1 MNQEQTATPSISNK
15 KKIRKEIVEKLTGAL
30 ADYKQEL
37 GEKKL
42 ATRVKKA
49 SKLIS
54 RDLEKL
60 NKKHKQRT
68 EKTATKKKVKK
79 VAKVTKVA
87 KSAKVKKAG
96 KELKD
101 AGDTQD
107 TQNSEKN

>member
-1 MNQEQTATPSISNK
+1 MNHHETATPAISNK

-60 NKKHKQRT
+60 SKKHKQRT
-68 EKTATKKKVKK
+68 KKSAVKATKGTKAVKAPKPARKV
-79 VAKVTKVA
+79 
-87 KSAKVKKAG
+87 VKQEA
-96 KELKD
+96 E
-101 AGDTQD
+101 
-107 TQNSEKN
+107 NN

>member
-1 MNQEQTATPSISNK
+1 MNHQETVAPSISTK
-15 KKIRKEIVEKLTGAL
+15 KQVRKEIFEKLTGAL

-60 NKKHKQRT
+60 SKKHKNKQQA
-68 EKTATKKKVKK
+68 KKSVSKKSVAKKK
-79 VAKVTKVA
+79 ATP
-87 KSAKVKKAG
+87 KSD
-96 KELKD
+96 KD
-101 AGDTQD
+101 
-107 TQNSEKN
+107 

>member
-1 MNQEQTATPSISNK
+1 MNQQETATASISTK
-15 KKIRKEIVEKLTGAL
+15 KQVRKEIFEKLQGAL

-60 NKKHKQRT
+60 NKKNRQRT
-68 EKTATKKKVKK
+68 KKSAGKKKADQKASKK
-79 VAKVTKVA
+79 TTPD
-87 KSAKVKKAG
+87 AG
-96 KELKD
+96 KE
-101 AGDTQD
+101 
-107 TQNSEKN
+107 